1 MINTVRTGKAIFKAK
16 SSLSPK
22 TKHILK
28 KKDSNSKMDSFP
40 NVNLRLKLFVI

>member
-1 MINTVRTGKAIFKAK
+1 MINTIRTGKAIFKE

>member
-22 TKHILK
+22 TKHIK
-28 KKDSNSKMDSFP
+28 KKKIVTARWTVFQM
-40 NVNLRLKLFVI
+40 